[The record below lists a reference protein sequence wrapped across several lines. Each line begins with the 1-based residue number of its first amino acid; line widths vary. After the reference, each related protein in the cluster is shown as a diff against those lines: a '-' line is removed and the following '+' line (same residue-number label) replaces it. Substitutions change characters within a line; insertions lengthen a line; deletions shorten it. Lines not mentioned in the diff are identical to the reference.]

1 MEASKK
7 EIADEPDAYPGYS
20 GLASSYYFLD
30 RFPEAERTLQ
40 QASERK
46 LGNPNFLVFRYM
58 IAALEGDNDK
68 MDRVMALA
76 KGKRGADHPMAHAEA
91 LALVRSGR
99 LQAARRSSSRAVDLA
114 LQEEE
119 SDSAASYRA
128 ARAVWEAVCG
138 NAAEGRRNAVAALEL
153 STGRDV
159 EYAAGLALG
168 LSGDSPRSEALATD
182 LERRFPEDTF
192 ARFTYVPV
200 LRALA
205 AMGRGK
211 PADGVERLEIARPY
225 ELAVNGLNFSHIYL
239 GGLHSAYVRGEASI
253 AAHRYAEA
261 AAEFQ
266 KILDHRGIVG
276 LDPIG
281 ALAHLQLGRVYASS
295 GDKAKAK
302 VAYLAFL
309 GLWKDA
315 DPDVP
320 ILKSARAEYSRL

>member
-1 MEASKK
+1 
-7 EIADEPDAYPGYS
+7 
-20 GLASSYYFLD
+20 
-30 RFPEAERTLQ
+30 
-40 QASERK
+40 
-46 LGNPNFLVFRYM
+46 M
-58 IAALEGDNDK
+58 IAALESDNDE

-76 KGKRGADHPMAHAEA
+76 KGNRGADHAMAHAEA

-168 LSGDSPRSEALATD
+168 LSGDSPRSEALAND

-211 PADGVERLEIARPY
+211 PADGVERLEIARQY
-225 ELAVNGLNFSHIYL
+225 ELAVNGLNFSHVYL
-239 GGLHSAYVRGEASI
+239 GGLHSGGAKTLRIEYDEGYEEVSACQGDVGVSI
-253 AAHRYAEA
+253 GCR
-261 AAEFQ
+261 
-266 KILDHRGIVG
+266 I
-276 LDPIG
+276 P
-281 ALAHLQLGRVYASS
+281 SS
-295 GDKAKAK
+295 SEDAKS
-302 VAYLAFL
+302 L
-309 GLWKDA
+309 
-315 DPDVP
+315 
-320 ILKSARAEYSRL
+320 RAELYAMGKHPQRIDVRVALPNI

>member
-1 MEASKK
+1 MGQADLKERWRHPKKKSRTNLTLTLDTAVLRRAIISSTASPR
-7 EIADEPDAYPGYS
+7 ES
-20 GLASSYYFLD
+20 
-30 RFPEAERTLQ
+30 TLQ

-46 LGNPNFLVFRYM
+46 LGNNYFLVLRYM
-58 IAALEGDNDK
+58 IAALESDNDE

-76 KGKRGADHPMAHAEA
+76 KGNRGADHAMAHAEA

-168 LSGDSPRSEALATD
+168 LSGDSPRSEALAND

-211 PADGVERLEIARPY
+211 PADGISV
-225 ELAVNGLNFSHIYL
+225 
-239 GGLHSAYVRGEASI
+239 
-253 AAHRYAEA
+253 
-261 AAEFQ
+261 
-266 KILDHRGIVG
+266 
-276 LDPIG
+276 
-281 ALAHLQLGRVYASS
+281 S
-295 GDKAKAK
+295 GDGSLSAHIGRDDRESSETRPPPL
-302 VAYLAFL
+302 VGSFRL
-309 GLWKDA
+309 GLVSTAWSGWKS
-315 DPDVP
+315 PV
-320 ILKSARAEYSRL
+320 SMSWR